1 MHYVLFL
8 IFIFLFLRS
17 VLGTIE
23 QKLMQVVETIVT
35 ILLNVY
41 DFKF

>member
-1 MHYVLFL
+1 MYVLFL
-8 IFIFLFLRS
+8 IFIFLFLS